1 MPEKIIETIT
11 ISMEEY
17 KKLLET
23 HTRVEIFKTFVNKEK
38 FNIDR
43 KDCGTFLGFEVSN
56 GED

>member
-11 ISMEEY
+11 IPMEEY

-23 HTRVEIFKTFVNKEK
+23 HTRVEIFKAFVNREK
-38 FNIDR
+38 YVDK